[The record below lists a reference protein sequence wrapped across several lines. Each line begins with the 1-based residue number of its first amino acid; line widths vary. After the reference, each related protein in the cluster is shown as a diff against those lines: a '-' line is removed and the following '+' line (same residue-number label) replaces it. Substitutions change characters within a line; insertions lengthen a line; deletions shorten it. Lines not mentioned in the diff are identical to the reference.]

1 MVFITLTNAR
11 ALRIG
16 PRIAAQWHR
25 HLGAELL
32 DSLPDTQSRWV
43 LGQWADR
50 AAVLWKRWK
59 CRMATAWK
67 QRVPNDSRRQN
78 ESWEYGRSA
87 PLQSLWA
94 PERSAKTC
102 PSVTAV
108 RWSVRG
114 PEASCSALC
123 WSCQRS
129 SVPKHGCRMVLP
141 SSPTALWWWPSYS
154 DELSCWSVANCDLKT
169 LLPASTWLLCRRPL
183 ARRWL
188 SPFSPCAPSVD
199 KEICLLPVWR
209 MALLTGRRLCNA
221 PPNTELL
228 VNKRQ
233 QIRLEFYGI
242 NL

>member
-1 MVFITLTNAR
+1 MSTGAMGWQGCGALEEMEVQNGNSMETTR
-11 ALRIG
+11 SKWQQKTEWELRIR
-16 PRIAAQWHR
+16 PLCASS
-25 HLGAELL
+25 EPV
-32 DSLPDTQSRWV
+32 S
-43 LGQWADR
+43 
-50 AAVLWKRWK
+50 
-59 CRMATAWK
+59 
-67 QRVPNDSRRQN
+67 
-78 ESWEYGRSA
+78 SWEVI
-87 PLQSLWA
+87 Q
-94 PERSAKTC
+94 TC

-108 RWSVRG
+108 RWSVCG

-129 SVPKHGCRMVLP
+129 SVPKHGCRMVLL

>member
-59 CRMATAWK
+59 CRMAAAWK

-94 PERSAKTC
+94 PERSSKPVQVLLRSGDLCVALRQVAVRCAGAVSAPRC
-102 PSVTAV
+102 PNTAV
-108 RWSVRG
+108 GCYCRAVLRPFG
-114 PEASCSALC
+114 GDLPIQMNSAAE
-123 WSCQRS
+123 
-129 SVPKHGCRMVLP
+129 VLLI
-141 SSPTALWWWPSYS
+141 A
-154 DELSCWSVANCDLKT
+154 
-169 LLPASTWLLCRRPL
+169 
-183 ARRWL
+183 
-188 SPFSPCAPSVD
+188 
-199 KEICLLPVWR
+199 I
-209 MALLTGRRLCNA
+209 
-221 PPNTELL
+221 
-228 VNKRQ
+228 
-233 QIRLEFYGI
+233 
-242 NL
+242 